1 MTKVLVKEGYQLS
14 LPPELQPLAPVGTQ
28 FEITVDEAGR
38 IILTPES
45 KIRAILMETFG
56 MWSDR
61 EDVPADGVEFVN
73 DIRQGQPVMTP
84 PPSNP
89 SASA

>member
-28 FEITVDEAGR
+28 FEITVDESGR
-38 IILTPES
+38 IILTPET

-56 MWSDR
+56 MWSDY
-61 EDVPADGVEFVN
+61 EDISVDAVEFVN
-73 DIRQGQPVMTP
+73 DIRRGQRLDELGIPAVETD
-84 PPSNP
+84 
-89 SASA
+89 